1 MLSASL
7 SEVTSAPDSPSG
19 MLLRKQAG
27 RAVGTRQVERH
38 AEALGRETAEDE
50 REIVEPEQAGAA
62 TLCPEL
68 DGTGSPVR
76 RE

>member
-1 MLSASL
+1 
-7 SEVTSAPDSPSG
+7 

>member
-1 MLSASL
+1 
-7 SEVTSAPDSPSG
+7 
-19 MLLRKQAG
+19 MLLQKQAG

-38 AEALGRETAEDE
+38 AEAPGRETTENE

-68 DGTGSPVR
+68 HGTWSPVR